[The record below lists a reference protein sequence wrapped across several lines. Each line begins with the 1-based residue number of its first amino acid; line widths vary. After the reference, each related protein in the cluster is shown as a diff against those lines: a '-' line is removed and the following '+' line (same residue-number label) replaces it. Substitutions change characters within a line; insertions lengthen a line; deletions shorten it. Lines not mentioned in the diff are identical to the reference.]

1 MFVLTLADQPDGVY
15 SVYDE
20 EDKKVIPIFQLEDD
34 ADRYLLQ
41 LQENISYPNNPNFYI
56 MDLGKGRRKYSPLR
70 ILQEAAYDLNNE
82 DLMIMSDKQF
92 KDMIDHVKKEI
103 K

>member
-1 MFVLTLADQPDGVY
+1 MFVLALADQPDGVY

-41 LQENISYPNNPNFYI
+41 LQENVTYPK
-56 MDLGKGRRKYSPLR
+56 M
-70 ILQEAAYDLNNE
+70 EVVE
-82 DLMIMSDKQF
+82 ME
-92 KDMIDHVKKEI
+92 DHVIIGACQDRGQKFSIITPDDFIIPPDNLE
-103 K
+103 

>member
-1 MFVLTLADQPDGVY
+1 MFVLTLANQPDGVY

-41 LQENISYPNNPNFYI
+41 LQENISYPK
-56 MDLGKGRRKYSPLR
+56 M
-70 ILQEAAYDLNNE
+70 EVVE
-82 DLMIMSDKQF
+82 ME
-92 KDMIDHVKKEI
+92 DHVI
-103 K
+103 IDACQQRGQPFTVITPDDLLITPDNLV

>member
-1 MFVLTLADQPDGVY
+1 MFVLALADQPDGVY

-41 LQENISYPNNPNFYI
+41 LQENISYPK
-56 MDLGKGRRKYSPLR
+56 M
-70 ILQEAAYDLNNE
+70 EVVE
-82 DLMIMSDKQF
+82 ME
-92 KDMIDHVKKEI
+92 DHVI
-103 K
+103 IDACQQRGQPFTVITPDDLLIPADNLV

>member
-1 MFVLTLADQPDGVY
+1 MFVLTLENQPDGVY

-41 LQENISYPNNPNFYI
+41 LQENISYPK
-56 MDLGKGRRKYSPLR
+56 M
-70 ILQEAAYDLNNE
+70 EVVE
-82 DLMIMSDKQF
+82 ME
-92 KDMIDHVKKEI
+92 DHVI
-103 K
+103 IDACQQRGQPFTVITPDDLLIPPDNLI

>member
-41 LQENISYPNNPNFYI
+41 LQENISYPK
-56 MDLGKGRRKYSPLR
+56 M
-70 ILQEAAYDLNNE
+70 EVVE
-82 DLMIMSDKQF
+82 ME
-92 KDMIDHVKKEI
+92 DHVIIDACQQKGQPFTVI
-103 K
+103 TPDDLLIPPDNLV

>member
-20 EDKKVIPIFQLEDD
+20 EDKKVIPIFQLKDD

-41 LQENISYPNNPNFYI
+41 LQENVSYPKI
-56 MDLGKGRRKYSPLR
+56 EVVEM
-70 ILQEAAYDLNNE
+70 E
-82 DLMIMSDKQF
+82 
-92 KDMIDHVKKEI
+92 DHVI
-103 K
+103 IDACQQRGQPFTVITPDDLLIPPDNLVW

>member
-1 MFVLTLADQPDGVY
+1 MFVLTLENQPDGVY

-41 LQENISYPNNPNFYI
+41 LQENISYPK
-56 MDLGKGRRKYSPLR
+56 M
-70 ILQEAAYDLNNE
+70 EVVE
-82 DLMIMSDKQF
+82 ME
-92 KDMIDHVKKEI
+92 DHVI
-103 K
+103 IDACQQRGQPFTVITPDDLLIPPDNLV

>member
-1 MFVLTLADQPDGVY
+1 MFVLTLANHPDGVY

-41 LQENISYPNNPNFYI
+41 LQENISYPK
-56 MDLGKGRRKYSPLR
+56 M
-70 ILQEAAYDLNNE
+70 EVVE
-82 DLMIMSDKQF
+82 ME
-92 KDMIDHVKKEI
+92 DHVI
-103 K
+103 IDACQQRGQPFTVITPDDLLIPPDNLV

>member
-1 MFVLTLADQPDGVY
+1 MFVLTLANQPEGVY

-41 LQENISYPNNPNFYI
+41 LQENISYPK
-56 MDLGKGRRKYSPLR
+56 M
-70 ILQEAAYDLNNE
+70 EVVE
-82 DLMIMSDKQF
+82 ME
-92 KDMIDHVKKEI
+92 DHVI
-103 K
+103 IDACQQRGQPFTVITPDDLLIPPDNLV

>member
-1 MFVLTLADQPDGVY
+1 MFVLTLANQPDGVY

-41 LQENISYPNNPNFYI
+41 LQENISYPK
-56 MDLGKGRRKYSPLR
+56 M
-70 ILQEAAYDLNNE
+70 EVVE
-82 DLMIMSDKQF
+82 ME
-92 KDMIDHVKKEI
+92 DHVI
-103 K
+103 IDACQQRGQPFTVITPADLLIPPDHLV

>member
-1 MFVLTLADQPDGVY
+1 MFVLALADQPDGVY

-41 LQENISYPNNPNFYI
+41 LEENVTYPK
-56 MDLGKGRRKYSPLR
+56 MEGV
-70 ILQEAAYDLNNE
+70 EME
-82 DLMIMSDKQF
+82 
-92 KDMIDHVKKEI
+92 DHVI
-103 K
+103 IDACQQRGQPFTVITPDDLLIPPDNLV

>member
-1 MFVLTLADQPDGVY
+1 MFVLTLENHPDGVY

-41 LQENISYPNNPNFYI
+41 LQENVSYPK
-56 MDLGKGRRKYSPLR
+56 M
-70 ILQEAAYDLNNE
+70 EVVE
-82 DLMIMSDKQF
+82 ME
-92 KDMIDHVKKEI
+92 DHVI
-103 K
+103 IDACQQRGQPFTVITPDDLLIPPDNLV